1 MSVTTRCFDFT
12 KSKRFCIKELNSRSW
27 IIPVI
32 LFFSIS
38 DLFAFQ
44 TKVNVIMDGD
54 TIEVLHDRSPLR
66 IRLYGIDTPEH
77 DQDFGTRAKQFTSEK
92 VFGKMVEVV
101 PMDEDRYER
110 TVAKIYVDG
119 KYLNLMIVEAGL
131 GWWYQRYAPHD
142 EDLAK
147 AEREA
152 RSAKIGLWSH
162 PNPIPPWEFR
172 RHRVS
177 SSHRPAQPQPVKVS
191 EPQSKIVF
199 HGNVKSKV
207 FHQPGCKHYD
217 CKNCTATFTDRDDAE
232 KAGYRPCG
240 LCSP

>member
-1 MSVTTRCFDFT
+1 MNVTIRNKLSFSFGY
-12 KSKRFCIKELNSRSW
+12 RNLL
-27 IIPVI
+27 IILQMVI
-32 LFFSIS
+32 LLTFSV
-38 DLFAFQ
+38 FCPVAGAFPA
-44 TKVNVIMDGD
+44 KVIGIMDGD

-101 PMDEDRYER
+101 AMDEDRYER

-131 GWWYQRYAPHD
+131 GWWYQRYAPND

-147 AEREA
+147 AERDA

-162 PNPIPPWEFR
+162 PTPTAPWEFR
-172 RHRVS
+172 RHRAS
-177 SSHRPAQPQPVKVS
+177 SNHKQAQPQPAQVS
-191 EPQSKIVF
+191 EPKSKIVY

-207 FHQPGCKHYD
+207 FHQPGCKHYE
-217 CKNCTATFTDRDDAE
+217 CKNCTARFTSTDDAE
-232 KAGYRPCG
+232 KNGYKPCKF
-240 LCSP
+240 CSP